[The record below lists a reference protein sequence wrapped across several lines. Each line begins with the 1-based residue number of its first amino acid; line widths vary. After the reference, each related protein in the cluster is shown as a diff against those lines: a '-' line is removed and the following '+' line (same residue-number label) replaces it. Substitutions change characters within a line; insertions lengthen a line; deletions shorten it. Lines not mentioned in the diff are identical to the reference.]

1 MFWLWFSAWACQTDP
16 APVPPQAQRPIGS
29 EEAVVPAVG
38 ESIVGSW
45 GPENEPL
52 LLELSPSLRTF
63 AAHLRTGIWDDWP
76 EAWQRRFQS
85 FSRLERV
92 ELHFGDARLIVGSP
106 SELRTVLEV
115 QAFSPTYSMNQRSG
129 FDGKVEVRWVRSDAG
144 DWEVVGMEDLGL
156 QEREFRGHHFASV
169 LADWVEPGLRE
180 KLERSIHEERVL
192 ESIRRV
198 TDGGEPLVMEYESFD
213 RHPGLAVVDL
223 NQDGWDD
230 ILVMA
235 RWGPNQLLMNQDGKG
250 FVDAA
255 EEWGV
260 AHIEHASSAIFSDFD
275 NDGDSDL
282 LVGRT
287 LAPSLLL
294 ENQGQTF
301 KVVSDRAHDGPL
313 PLLVSSVSASD
324 VNNDGLVDFYLST
337 YASSMIEGVYTFQRE
352 RDMLGA
358 PVLADFISETD
369 AVDLGRALTE
379 PNFSFFLERPGPR
392 NVLLWNRGGGRF
404 ERAPSGHPLS
414 QLRNTYQAS
423 WADFDLDG
431 DADVYLAN
439 DFASNTLLRN
449 DGEDGFTDMTEQTGT
464 ADFGFGMGVSWGD
477 YNDDGRPDLY
487 VSNMYSRAGQR
498 ITGAM
503 DALDPRIPKAA
514 RGNTLFRNDGDRFTR
529 VSSLD
534 DGGMQVE
541 RAGWAWGGQFGDV
554 NNDGLEDLYVLNGYY
569 SAPQEA
575 ALDRDS

>member
-1 MFWLWFSAWACQTDP
+1 M
-16 APVPPQAQRPIGS
+16 PQVAERV
-29 EEAVVPAVG
+29 AVDDQVIESSVG
-38 ESIVGSW
+38 ESIVGTW

-52 LLELSPSLRTF
+52 LLELNQSLKTF
-63 AAHLRTGIWDDWP
+63 GVHLRTGIWDDWP
-76 EAWQRRFQS
+76 ESWQRRFEP

-92 ELHFGDARLIVGSP
+92 EMHFGDARLIIGNP

-115 QAFSPTYSMNQRSG
+115 QALSPTYSMNQRSG
-129 FDGKVEVRWVRSDAG
+129 FDGMVEVRWIRSETGEWA
-144 DWEVVGMEDLGL
+144 VVGMEDLGL
-156 QEREFRGHHFASV
+156 KEREFQGHQFESV
-169 LADWVEPGLRE
+169 LVDLVEPGLLAQ
-180 KLERSIHEERVL
+180 LERSIHEERVL
-192 ESIRRV
+192 DSIRRV
-198 TDGGEPLVMEYESFD
+198 ARGSAPLVMEYESFD

-223 NQDGWDD
+223 NRDGWDD

-235 RWGPNQLLMNQDGKG
+235 RWGPNQLLMNQQGQG

-255 EEWGV
+255 EAWGL

-287 LAPSLLL
+287 LAPSLLM
-294 ENQGQTF
+294 ENQGQSF
-301 KVVSDRAHDGPL
+301 EVVSDSMHDGPL
-313 PLLVSSVSASD
+313 PWLVSSVSAAD
-324 VNNDGLVDFYLST
+324 VNGDGLVDFYLST
-337 YASSMIEGVYTFQRE
+337 YASSMIEAVYSSQRQQGT
-352 RDMLGA
+352 LGE
-358 PVLADFISETD
+358 PVLSDFLTEADSS
-369 AVDLGRALTE
+369 DLGKALTE
-379 PNFSFFLERPGPR
+379 SNFSFFLERPGPR

-404 ERAPSGHPLS
+404 ERAPSSHPLS

-423 WADFDLDG
+423 WSDFDLDG
-431 DADVYLAN
+431 DSDVYLAN

-449 DGEDGFTDMTEQTGT
+449 DGEGLFRDITEQTGT
-464 ADFGFGMGVSWGD
+464 ADFGFGMGASWGD

-503 DALDPRIPKAA
+503 ESLDPRIPKAA
-514 RGNTLFRNDGDRFTR
+514 RGNTLFRNDGNRFTR

-534 DGGMQVE
+534 DSGLQVE

-569 SAPQEA
+569 SAPKEA